1 MFDRTIDRLVAGQA
15 PLGKLDEVGMQ
26 DLIVQVESNLLSDGA
41 ITATELE
48 NLSLDEIKALIF
60 DKVKVVYGKQM
71 DKLIDLDRQLSFQ
84 QAVILRTVD
93 TNWSD
98 HIDQLDQMR
107 QSVGLRG
114 YAQNNPLVEYQQEAF
129 SMFNN
134 MIGAIEFEVTRL
146 MMKAQ
151 IHPQSAVQQDNAPK
165 VVTTASLENLTT
177 VGSEQ
182 DTESEFDFS
191 NVGRNDICPCGS
203 GKKFKNCHGRMR
215 TV

>member
-1 MFDRTIDRLVAGQA
+1 
-15 PLGKLDEVGMQ
+15 
-26 DLIVQVESNLLSDGA
+26 
-41 ITATELE
+41 
-48 NLSLDEIKALIF
+48 
-60 DKVKVVYGKQM
+60 M

-182 DTESEFDFS
+182 VTESEFDFS

>member
-1 MFDRTIDRLVAGQA
+1 ME
-15 PLGKLDEVGMQ
+15 K
-26 DLIVQVESNLLSDGA
+26 LSDS
-41 ITATELE
+41 E
-48 NLSLDEIKALIF
+48 
-60 DKVKVVYGKQM
+60 
-71 DKLIDLDRQLSFQ
+71 RQLSFQ

-151 IHPQSAVQQDNAPK
+151 IHPQTTIQQENGPK
-165 VVTTASLENLTT
+165 IVTTASQENLTT
-177 VGSEQ
+177 VAAAKTA
-182 DTESEFDFS
+182 DTEFDFS
-191 NVGRNDICPCGS
+191 KVGRNEICPCGS
-203 GKKFKNCHGRMR
+203 GKKFKNCHGRAGAL
-215 TV
+215 